1 MLPFTKE
8 YKSSIWQMI
17 PVQIKTIYLLGD
29 ANAQTVNVNVF
40 TSRYR
45 IFDNIPTD
53 VGFIGCS
60 SSLVWFTMQC
70 SVYINEETAW

>member
-53 VGFIGCS
+53 VGFIGLLFQS
-60 SSLVWFTMQC
+60 GLVYDAMQRLHK
-70 SVYINEETAW
+70 